1 MMLKSAVQA
10 VLKKYAVF
18 SGRAGRPEFWYWV
31 LALVLVSLALS
42 IVEGAILAPMLGYES
57 FSPEAGQPMGTL
69 LSIAIFLPALAV
81 TVRRL
86 HDTDHSGWW
95 VLLGFIPV
103 IGTLVLL
110 WWYIQPGT
118 EGDNRFGPQPEPLE

>member
-1 MMLKSAVQA
+1 MNMQTAVQT
-10 VLKKYAVF
+10 VLRKYAVF
-18 SGRAGRPEFWYWV
+18 SGRASRSEFWWWV
-31 LALVLVSLALS
+31 LALCLVSMALS
-42 IVEGAILAPMLGYES
+42 LIEGAIFAPMLGYERV
-57 FSPEAGQPMGTL
+57 SPAAGQPLGSL
-69 LSIAIFLPALAV
+69 FSIVVFLPALAV

-95 VLLGFIPV
+95 VLLGFIPI

-118 EGDNRFGPQPEPLE
+118 EGDNRFGPPEVVD